1 MIIVE
6 IVDSDIE
13 PFVSSNNQKEK
24 GAELIF
30 NGRVRE
36 TEHGKKIKTLEY
48 EQYEG
53 LSLIHI

>member
-13 PFVSSNNQKEK
+13 PFVSSNNQREK

-36 TEHGKKIKTLEY
+36 TEHGKKLKLWNMSNMKGW
-48 EQYEG
+48 QKKN
-53 LSLIHI
+53 